1 MKTNER
7 LTRATLRGVW
17 AALITPWNADFT
29 LREERLAEEVRRY
42 AVDGLHGVY
51 TGGTTGEF
59 YAQND
64 ATYAR
69 ITRVVCETA
78 RNQKIPVQI
87 GCTALSTPT
96 TVERIR
102 IACDEGTDA
111 LQLALPFWLQLK
123 DDEVMGFFGACT
135 KAAGNVPLVFYNTE
149 RAKRRLGAALL
160 GRLTR
165 EFPTL
170 IGMKDT
176 GCSPEEL
183 TGILAETG
191 EFSVFGG
198 EDSLLTHMPVG
209 GLGCYS
215 SFCGLN
221 ARLVLQLYKLC
232 SEGKWEEA
240 KPLNR
245 SIAVLLEAVGPLI
258 EEGLL
263 DSALDRAFR
272 ILGGSDVGLECAGP
286 YRSFTPAQLHGLRET
301 LEARAPEWLSHE
313 Q

>member
-1 MKTNER
+1 MKTHER
-7 LTRATLRGVW
+7 LTRSNLTGVW
-17 AALITPWNADFT
+17 AALITPWNLDFT

-42 AVDGLHGVY
+42 ADGGLHGIY

-64 ATYAR
+64 VTYAR
-69 ITRVVCETA
+69 ITAVVCEAA
-78 RNQKIPVQI
+78 RAQKIPVQI

-96 TVERIR
+96 TVERIG
-102 IACDEGTDA
+102 IACAEGTDA
-111 LQLALPFWLQLK
+111 LQLALPFWLELK
-123 DDEVMGFFGACT
+123 DDEVMGFFGACV
-135 KAAGNVPLVFYNTE
+135 KAAGDVPLVFYNTE
-149 RAKRRLGAALL
+149 RAKRRLGAVML
-160 GRLTR
+160 GRLTK

-176 GCSPEEL
+176 GCSPAEL
-183 TGILAETG
+183 TEILAATG

-198 EDSLLTHMPVG
+198 EDSLFTHMPVG
-209 GLGCYS
+209 ALGCYS

-221 ARLVLQLYKLC
+221 ASLILRLYGFC
-232 SEGKWEEA
+232 REGKWEEA
-240 KPLNR
+240 RPLNR
-245 SIAVLLEAVGPLI
+245 SVEVLLEAVGPLI

-286 YRSFTPAQLHGLRET
+286 YRSFTPAQLQGLREA
-301 LEARAPEWLSHE
+301 LETRAPEWLASI
-313 Q
+313 